1 MVLNKENRMLGTQGT
16 TSNPPEPQS
25 QSNGGRNINQTRRE
39 TPPSSAPANT
49 NVPDPYR
56 SPETVGRQTNS
67 TPVPTRRYLRE
78 NNLPTPVLTQASF
91 SVPHVTDSDINQAGE
106 ANKLEGIIVGDGR
119 LNPTRTGAFGSIGE
133 VEIVEG
139 KAVHRVASFMGVIEN
154 AESLSSVSEQ
164 EQIPR
169 SASRSPD
176 RVNPI
181 QGQTALHPTAY
192 SPSVYGGVWEND
204 PHVVSLS

>member
-1 MVLNKENRMLGTQGT
+1 MVLNKENRMSDTQDT
-16 TSNPPEPQS
+16 ASNSPETQTQS
-25 QSNGGRNINQTRRE
+25 AGGRNINQTRRE
-39 TPPSSAPANT
+39 TPPSSAPANS

-56 SPETVGRQTNS
+56 SPETAGRQTNS

-78 NNLPTPVLTQASF
+78 NNLPTPILTQASF
-91 SVPHVTDSDINQAGE
+91 SVPHFTYSGIDQASE
-106 ANKLEGIIVGDGR
+106 ANKPEGIVVGDGR
-119 LNPTRTGAFGSIGE
+119 LNPTRAGAYGNIGE

-154 AESLSSVSEQ
+154 AESLSTVSEQ
-164 EQIPR
+164 EQLPR
-169 SASRSPD
+169 SASVSPD
-176 RVNPI
+176 RVDMV
-181 QGQTALHPTAY
+181 QGQTTLQPIAY